1 MSWEDEAESAEQARQ
16 KRLRLMWGEPD
27 PTTFKLRSQHYTTRG
42 HKDEGKKVHCSGA
55 LGTLLQPNQLIAVPN
70 FEDRQYDHVLQRFPS
85 VYRLYR
91 LLDARRRYELRQ
103 RAETRMREAQTQLT
117 RITSATPGATSTEA
131 AKLQSAVAKQQELIE
146 RMSHPAFLYMCN
158 LQVCCIRIAPATES
172 PCRIVVADSASRT
185 RRLCPTA

>member
-1 MSWEDEAESAEQARQ
+1 MSWEDEAEGAEQARQ

-42 HKDEGKKVHCSGA
+42 HKDEGKKVKCSGA

-91 LLDARRRYELRQ
+91 LMDARRRYELRQ
-103 RAETRMREAQTQLT
+103 RAETHMREAQARLSQ
-117 RITSATPGATSTEA
+117 ISSSTPGAKASTEA
-131 AKLQSAVAKQQELIE
+131 AQLQSTVAKQQELIE
-146 RMSHPAFLYMCN
+146 RLRHPAFLYMCN
-158 LQVCCIRIAPATES
+158 LQVCCKW
-172 PCRIVVADSASRT
+172 
-185 RRLCPTA
+185 